1 MDNIAII
8 DPASYALPYDYFYV
22 QSLSGLYNVDFY
34 CSKTKY
40 NYEYVEKLKLLPN
53 IKVHEYNV
61 SGVNKVRGLMNYFRM
76 LMKIAGSSNK
86 YKSINL
92 QWSLLSFLEVIV
104 LFVIRSKLVFTI
116 HNSVPHN
123 KPRKAYLSSEILAR
137 MANKLLFVSDY
148 TKNDFLSLYHVK
160 KDKCFVLNHGVM
172 PINTQNVNVVSY
184 PTPANRIVFWGNVK
198 DYKGVDFLL
207 DAIPLFKKKGYY
219 LEVYGKFD
227 QDKKAL
233 ALELENNGVKVIDG
247 YLSLNEVEE
256 LLSSNIILV
265 LPYKAASQSGV
276 MYTALNYN
284 TIMIATDSGDPYEF
298 LKQCNLEQLSFRY
311 NDLASLEKTLDFLRE
326 NHVII
331 NSKIIRSK
339 AKYNWNYPTS
349 VLNNI
354 FG

>member
-1 MDNIAII
+1 MDNIAVI
-8 DPASYALPYDYFYV
+8 DPASYALPYDFFYV

-34 CSKTKY
+34 CSTTKY
-40 NYEYVEKLKLLPN
+40 NYEYVKKLKLLPN
-53 IKVHEYNV
+53 ITVHEYNV
-61 SGVNKVRGLMNYFRM
+61 SGVNKARGLMNYFRM
-76 LMKIAGSSNK
+76 LMKIASTSKK

-92 QWSLLSFLEVIV
+92 QWSLLSFLEMIIF
-104 LFVIRSKLVFTI
+104 FVIRSKLVLTI

-123 KPRKAYLSSEILAR
+123 KPRKAYFSSKILAR
-137 MANKLLFVSDY
+137 MANKLLFVSNY
-148 TKNDFLSLYHVK
+148 TKSDFLSLYHVK
-160 KDKCFVLNHGVM
+160 EDKCFVLNHGVM
-172 PINTQNVNVVSY
+172 PINTQSTNIVAY

-207 DAIPLFKKKGYY
+207 DAIPLFNEKGYC

-233 ALELENNGVKVIDG
+233 ALELQNNGAKVIDG

-256 LLSSNIILV
+256 LLSSNIILI

-284 TIMIATDSGDPYEF
+284 TIMITTDSGDPYEF
-298 LKQCNLEQLSFRY
+298 LKQCNLERLSFRY
-311 NDLASLEKTLDFLRE
+311 NDLASLEKTLDYLRD
-326 NHVII
+326 NYSII
-331 NSKIIRSK
+331 NSKILQSK
-339 AKYNWNYPTS
+339 NEYNWNYPTS
-349 VLNNI
+349 VLNKI